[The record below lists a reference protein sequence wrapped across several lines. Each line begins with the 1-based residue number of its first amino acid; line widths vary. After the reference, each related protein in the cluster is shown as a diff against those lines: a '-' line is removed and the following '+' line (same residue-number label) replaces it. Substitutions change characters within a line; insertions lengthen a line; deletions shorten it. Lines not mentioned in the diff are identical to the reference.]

1 MHEYHHAP
9 HQTSTVCP
17 HPAAVTPC
25 RLSRSSLPYL
35 PLCVVRGAG
44 DLATGVI
51 STLIRAGLP
60 CIALETAC
68 PTVIRRTVSFADAL
82 YRKDRRCVVEGLRAS
97 VVDSYDQACS
107 MAYES
112 AQREWEQ
119 RELPIL
125 IDPLLEQTLQGAH
138 QPDILIDAI
147 LAKRN
152 KGTQLIHAPLVIALG
167 PGFEAGKDCHAVIET
182 MRGHDLGRIITHG
195 SALPNTGVP
204 GEVGGV
210 AADRVVHAPCA
221 GQITSQLNI
230 GDYVH
235 KGDVIA
241 CINPTDPSLTSP
253 FVVYAP
259 ISGVIRGMLAP
270 ACRLSQGLKMADID
284 PRPQAVEYC
293 HSISDKARA
302 LGGSV
307 FTAISMLYPA
317 QHKAVGD

>member
-1 MHEYHHAP
+1 MHEHRHVL
-9 HQTSTVCP
+9 HQTSAVHP
-17 HPAAVTPC
+17 HPTAVTAC
-25 RLSRSSLPYL
+25 LLSHSPLPHP

-51 STLIRAGLP
+51 STLIRAGFP

-82 YRKDRRCVVEGLRAS
+82 HRKDRTCVVEGLRAS
-97 VVDSYDQACS
+97 VVDSYDQACLV
-107 MAYES
+107 AHES
-112 AQREWEQ
+112 AQRGWER

-125 IDPLLEQTLQGAH
+125 IDPQLEQTLQGAQ
-138 QPDILIDAI
+138 QPGILVDAI

-152 KGTQLIHAPLVIALG
+152 KGTQITHAPLVIALG
-167 PGFEAGKDCHAVIET
+167 PGFEAGTDCHVVIET

-210 AADRVVHAPCA
+210 SAERVIHAPCA
-221 GQITSQLNI
+221 GQIASQLSI

-241 CINPTDPSLTSP
+241 CINPTDPSFTSP
-253 FVVYAP
+253 LLVHAP

-270 ACRLSQGLKMADID
+270 TCRLSQGLKMADID
-284 PRPQAVEYC
+284 PRPQAVNHC

-302 LGGSV
+302 LGGAV
-307 FTAISMLYPA
+307 LTAMGMLYPV
-317 QHKAVGD
+317 QSKAVGD